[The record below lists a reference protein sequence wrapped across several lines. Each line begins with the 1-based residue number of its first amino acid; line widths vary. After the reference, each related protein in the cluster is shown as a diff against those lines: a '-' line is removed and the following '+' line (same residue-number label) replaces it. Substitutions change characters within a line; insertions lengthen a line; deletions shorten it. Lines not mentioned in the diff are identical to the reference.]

1 MTRVGSGEAM
11 TVRRTGWQVATMAL
25 AFGTLVLL
33 GWRQQIYHSITI
45 GYVVALVLLPVWL
58 PAVRRYKG
66 QAAFLVLGLASL
78 VSGYVL
84 YSFNSMNHQVDSSK
98 LIINPALLVGLLLSV
113 GVVLWARRV
122 LPDWMTCLGYGL
134 GLLLGVG
141 GDADVAVNSWKFGY
155 SLPVI
160 VIALSMAALAD
171 GKLRSGRQ
179 LTALTVLMAL
189 ALYSALHDSR
199 SLFAM
204 LALVIVVLMWQML
217 PKGRSSRAA
226 VARTLLTAMAVLIV
240 VYEVGSSLLVDGYLG
255 AAAQQRSIAQINTS
269 GSLILG
275 GRPEIAA
282 TVALFLHQPLG
293 FGVGIVPSLADIAV
307 AKTGMLTIHYEPN
320 NGYVEKYMFG
330 SQFELH
336 STAGDLWVYFGLLG
350 ALLAVFIM
358 WKVLRWCL
366 VSIVARNGSAVT
378 LFLAA
383 NALWNLMFGPLYSS
397 VTILGLAL
405 GMAALPIAVKPLR
418 RKQAAL
424 RAQIPSNP

>member
-1 MTRVGSGEAM
+1 MMLLGSGETLA
-11 TVRRTGWQVATMAL
+11 VRRTGWQIATMAV
-25 AFGTLVLL
+25 AFGALVLL
-33 GWRQQIYHSITI
+33 GWRQQIYHGITI

-66 QAAFLVLGLASL
+66 QLAFFVLGLASL
-78 VSGYVL
+78 VSGFVL
-84 YSFNSMNHQVDSSK
+84 YSFNKVNHQVDNSK
-98 LIINPALLVGLLLSV
+98 LIINPALLLGLLLSV

-141 GDADVAVNSWKFGY
+141 NDADVAINSWKFGY

-179 LTALTVLMAL
+179 LVSLTVLVAL
-189 ALYSALHDSR
+189 AVYSALHDSR

-204 LALVIVVLMWQML
+204 LALVIVMLMWQML
-217 PKGRSSRAA
+217 PKGRSNRAA
-226 VARTLLTAMAVLIV
+226 VARTLLTAVAVLIV

-255 AAAQQRSIAQINTS
+255 AAAQQRSIAQIDTA

-282 TVALFLHQPLG
+282 TVALFMFQPLG

-336 STAGDLWVYFGLLG
+336 STAGDLWVYFGLPG
-350 ALLAVFIM
+350 ALLAIFIM
-358 WKVLRWCL
+358 WYVLRWCL
-366 VSIVARNGSAVT
+366 VSIVGRNGLAVT

-383 NALWNLMFGPLYSS
+383 NALWNLLFSPLYSS
-397 VTILGLAL
+397 VTVLGLAI
-405 GMAALPIAVKPLR
+405 GMAALPLAVKPLR

-424 RAQIPSNP
+424 KARAPANP